1 MKKYL
6 FLISFIGITSL
17 CYSNNILV
25 TNVKLT
31 EQNPVSDYT
40 LVQFDISWDNSW
52 KTSTLESNWD
62 AAWVFVKYRL
72 KTQTT
77 WNHATLNGGAGGP
90 AGIDFHIPA
99 DHKGVFI
106 LKNADGIGPNA
117 WNNVKVIWLYGI
129 DGLQDADSVEVCLF
143 AIEMVY
149 IPQGAFYAGDGTLS
163 NISGQFEDGTS
174 GAPFQVTSEAAIVLG
189 GGGAGSLGNN
199 NAAGMNSF
207 DDDFDDATT
216 KTLPAAFPKGTS
228 AYYIMKYE
236 ISQEQYAE
244 FLNKLTYTQQATRT
258 ISAPNS
264 AAGTAALSNSQ
275 RNGIDIQTPGVS
287 TATPAVYACN
297 LNGNATYSEADD
309 GQNIA
314 CNQLSWGDVAAYLDW
329 SGLRPL
335 TELEYEKACRGG
347 NLAAVANEFAW
358 GNITITGATGITN
371 SGLTNEIA
379 SNAGANCV
387 YDNAA
392 GVQGPMRVGN
402 FAQGATNRQNS
413 GGSYY
418 GVMEL
423 SGNNQER
430 TITVGDADGRT
441 FTGINGDGNLDAATG
456 TANAAFWPG
465 NSAIG
470 AGFRG
475 GDWVNDAFSQRV
487 SDRNNAA
494 LPDPT
499 RYATYGG
506 RGVRIAP

>member
-1 MKKYL
+1 MKKHF

-25 TNVKLT
+25 TNVALT
-31 EQNPVSDYT
+31 GQNTVSDFT

-90 AGIDFHIPA
+90 ADINFITPSDGKGIFL
-99 DHKGVFI
+99 

-117 WNNVKVIWLYGI
+117 WPAVKVKWEYGI
-129 DGLQDADSVEVCLF
+129 DGLQDNDSVEVCVF

-149 IPQGAFYAGDGTLS
+149 IPQGAFDAGDGTDS
-163 NISGQFEDGTS
+163 NIQGQFEEGTS
-174 GAPFQVTSEAAIVLG
+174 GDPFQVTSEAAIVLG

-199 NAAGMNSF
+199 NADGMSTFN
-207 DDDFDDATT
+207 DDFDDATPQ
-216 KTLPAAFPKGTS
+216 TLPADFPKGFS

-258 ISAPNS
+258 ISPPNS
-264 AAGTAALSNSQ
+264 LAGTAALFNLF

-297 LNGNATYSEADD
+297 LNGNVTYSAADD

-314 CNQLSWGDVAAYLDW
+314 CNYLSWADVAAYLDW

-347 NLAAVANEFAW
+347 TLSAVADEYAW

-402 FAQGATNRQNS
+402 FAQGAANRQNS

-423 SGNNQER
+423 SGNISER
-430 TITVGDADGRT
+430 TIMVGDADGRT

-475 GDWVNDAFSQRV
+475 GGWDDDAFSQRV
-487 SDRNNAA
+487 SDRKNAA

-499 RYATYGG
+499 RINKYGG
-506 RGVRIAP
+506 RGGRIAP